1 MGRSIMKNV
10 YIISE
15 LCGQW
20 GGSTRRA
27 EQMILQSKLAGADA
41 VKVQLYDT
49 YRMPGDNREIWDY
62 LSMTKQQ
69 FLRLKSFADELHI
82 DFFASAFHQDR
93 FQWILDSNIKT
104 NKIASMSLGH
114 DFKLCQDM
122 VETGMLTYCSLGGWD
137 KEYYPFE
144 DKNVKYFHCVSKY
157 PHTAAEAMELL
168 PEEFDDRLVGYS
180 DHVIGIEACK
190 EAVRRGARVIEK
202 HFTTDKSLQCKT
214 EGAHTCS
221 MTMNE
226 LRELRNFCD
235 FEVGPQVK

>member
-1 MGRSIMKNV
+1 MKNV

-20 GGSTRRA
+20 GGSLRRA

-49 YRMPGDNREIWDY
+49 YRMPGENREIWEH
-62 LSMTKQQ
+62 LSMTHEQ
-69 FLRLKSFADELHI
+69 FLRLKSFADGLHI
-82 DFFASAFHQDR
+82 DFFASAFHRDR
-93 FQWILDSNIKT
+93 FQWILDTDIEI
-104 NKIASMSLGH
+104 NKIASMSIGH
-114 DFKLCQDM
+114 DLELCREMID
-122 VETGMLTYCSLGGWD
+122 TGMFTYCSLGGWE
-137 KEYYPFE
+137 KEEYPFE
-144 DKNVKYFHCVSKY
+144 DENVKYFHCVSKY
-157 PHTAAEAMELL
+157 PHTLEEAIGLM
-168 PEEFDDRLVGYS
+168 PQEFDERLVGYS

-202 HFTTDKSLQCKT
+202 HFTTDKNLQCKT

-226 LRELRNFCD
+226 LQELRNFCD
-235 FEVGPQVK
+235 LEFGSREVS